1 MAVDCLYV
9 KFCFFALVCVLA
21 VYVGIFR
28 DSSGIAFHKFDAA
41 YLHYLK
47 PKVVDFT
54 SGRSKYCGSS

>member
-1 MAVDCLYV
+1 MFLS
-9 KFCFFALVCVLA
+9 FFFKV
-21 VYVGIFR
+21 VYVGLFR
-28 DSSGIAFHKFDAA
+28 DSSGIAFQKFDAA